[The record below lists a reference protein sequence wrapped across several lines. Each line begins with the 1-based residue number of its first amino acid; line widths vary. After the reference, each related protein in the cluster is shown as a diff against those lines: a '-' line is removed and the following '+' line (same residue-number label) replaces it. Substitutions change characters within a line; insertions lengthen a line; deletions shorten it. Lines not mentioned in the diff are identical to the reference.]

1 MIQAAFDLLLHKF
14 LGLEGQLA
22 KSCLDSKHATGRL
35 GRNGW
40 MDGWMDEE
48 GWKAQDKT
56 ELLTNTLETYVK
68 EVGLSAAFDLL
79 LYKYRD
85 LKDSLIKVIRGKSW
99 LDKKSMHDKGTNGW
113 MQHGWMDGWMV

>member
-1 MIQAAFDLLLHKF
+1 
-14 LGLEGQLA
+14 
-22 KSCLDSKHATGRL
+22 
-35 GRNGW
+35 

-99 LDKKSMHDKGTNGW
+99 LDKKSMHDKGTNG
-113 MQHGWMDGWMV
+113 MDATWMDGWMDG